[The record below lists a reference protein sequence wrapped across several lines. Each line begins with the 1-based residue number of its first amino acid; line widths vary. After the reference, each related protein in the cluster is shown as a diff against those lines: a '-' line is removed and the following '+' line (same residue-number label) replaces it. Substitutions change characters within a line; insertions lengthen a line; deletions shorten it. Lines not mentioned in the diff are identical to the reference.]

1 VAPEATAPVKMPFA
15 KPRSAL
21 MPHLPTPPCPNCQCG
36 CTVTGSCTCK
46 DCDHPQLVPPK
57 K

>member
-1 VAPEATAPVKMPFA
+1 MAPEATAPVKMPFA